1 LRVQIVD
8 PPAYTPPYDR
18 ALCAALARAG
28 AEVELVTARFPYG
41 PVPEPEGYRVNELF
55 YSRGASRQPADP
67 LRRALRAA
75 QHVPGMLRLRAG
87 ARAADLVH
95 LQWLTAPAI
104 DRHLLPPRP
113 RVLTVH
119 DPPTGR
125 RREVAALLARMD
137 ALIAHSQAGV
147 ERLRALG
154 TDPAR
159 VHRVAHGTFEH
170 LTRQGHE
177 LGLPPDLATVEDP
190 VVLCFGLLRPYKGI
204 DVLLEAFREIEGA
217 ELWVVGL
224 PRMPLGP
231 LEALAARCAGTVR
244 FVPKF
249 ITDPEIP
256 AYFRRADIVVL
267 PYREIEQSGVLYT
280 ALAFGKPIVASDVGG
295 FSEISALRL
304 VPPGDP
310 GALAA
315 ALAELLEDPG
325 RRAEL
330 ARASVAAAGGEHSWD
345 SVAERTLAVYRDVL
359 ERSDRR

>member
-1 LRVQIVD
+1 MRVQIVD

-28 AEVELVTARFPYG
+28 ADVELVTTRFPYG
-41 PVPEPEGYRVNELF
+41 PVPEPRGYRVSELF
-55 YSRGASRQPADP
+55 YPIGASREGADGV
-67 LRRALRAA
+67 RRALRAA
-75 QHVPGMLRLRAG
+75 QHVPGMLRLRG
-87 ARAADLVH
+87 HARAADLVH

-104 DRHLLPPRP
+104 DRHLLPERP

-119 DPPTGR
+119 DPPAGR
-125 RREVAALLARMD
+125 GVADLLGRMD
-137 ALIAHSQAGV
+137 AVIVHSQAGV
-147 ERLRALG
+147 ARLRALG
-154 TDPAR
+154 LDPAR

-170 LTRQGHE
+170 LTRQPDE
-177 LGLPPDLATVEDP
+177 RPLPPDLAAVEGP
-190 VVLCFGLLRPYKGI
+190 VALCFGLVRPYKGV

-231 LEALAARCAGTVR
+231 LEALAARCAATVR

-256 AYFRRADIVVL
+256 AYFRRADLVVL

-295 FSEISALRL
+295 FSEISELRL

-310 GALAA
+310 APLATT
-315 ALAELLEDPG
+315 LAELLGDPE

-330 ARASVAAAGGEHSWD
+330 ARASVAAAVGEHSWD

-359 ERSDRR
+359 ERSARR